1 MVMCVQF
8 SSNRLHRVA
17 SGHRTGKAMNVF
29 LHIGA
34 HRCATTSFQEYLRQ
48 NVKALDARKIGFWGP
63 HRTRNGL
70 FNGILPTP
78 AAATGRDKNRRAIGR
93 VQMHLTRSLA
103 TGLDHLVITDENMM
117 GTVRENLRLGALYCG
132 VGERMA
138 RFSQAFD
145 GRITD
150 VVVNLRSLETY
161 WASALAFGVSR
172 GHRVPSAA
180 MLDRLVGSPRSWR
193 DVLTDVACAVPGASI
208 WAMPFETFGGRPE
221 AQLGAMIGQDMP
233 LNQARLRLNATP
245 HLEELRRQLQS
256 SVADQLPKGQ
266 GRWQPFDAAQIA
278 ALRETYADDLMWL
291 AAGGDGLVQLKQD
304 PDKTGQGMN
313 PARTDLTR
321 GRPHDDQT
329 ERVAGAG

>member
-1 MVMCVQF
+1 
-8 SSNRLHRVA
+8 
-17 SGHRTGKAMNVF
+17 MNVF

-48 NVKALDARKIGFWGP
+48 NAEALDERNIGFWGP
-63 HRTRNGL
+63 RRTRNGL
-70 FNGILPTP
+70 FNGILPGP
-78 AAATGRDKNRRAIGR
+78 GAATGRDLQRRAEGR
-93 VQMHLTRSLA
+93 VQMHLARSRAL
-103 TGLDHLVITDENMM
+103 GLDHLVISDENLM

-138 RFSQAFD
+138 RFAQAFD
-145 GRITD
+145 GQVTD
-150 VVVNLRSLETY
+150 VVVNIRSLESY
-161 WASALAFGVSR
+161 WASALTYGVAR
-172 GHRVPSAA
+172 GHRVPN
-180 MLDRLVGSPRSWR
+180 MPRLNQLVDNRRSWR
-193 DVLTDVACAVPGASI
+193 DVLSDVACAMPGARI
-208 WAMPFETFGGRPE
+208 WALPFETYGGRPE
-221 AQLGAMIGQDMP
+221 AQLAAMIGQPMP
-233 LNQARLRLNATP
+233 RSNARLRLNVTP
-245 HLEELRRQLQS
+245 HLPELRGQLQS
-256 SVADQLPKGQ
+256 AVADQLPEGQ

-291 AAGGDGLVQLKQD
+291 TAGGDGLVQLKQD

>member
-1 MVMCVQF
+1 MCVQF

-48 NVKALDARKIGFWGP
+48 NAEALDEHNIGFWGP

-78 AAATGRDKNRRAIGR
+78 SAATGRDQHRRAIGR
-93 VQMHLTRSLA
+93 VQMHMTRSMDL
-103 TGLDHLVITDENMM
+103 GLDHLLITDENMM

-138 RFSQAFD
+138 RFAQAFD
-145 GRITD
+145 GRVTD

-161 WASALAFGVSR
+161 WASALAYGVSR

-180 MLDRLVGSPRSWR
+180 MLDRLVDSPRSWR
-193 DVLTDVACAVPGASI
+193 DVLTDVACAVPGARI

-221 AQLGAMIGQDMP
+221 AQLSAMIGQDMP
-233 LNQARLRLNATP
+233 RAHARIRLNATP
-245 HLEELRRQLQS
+245 HLEELRTQLQS
-256 SVADQLPKGQ
+256 SVADQLPTGQ
-266 GRWQPFDAAQIA
+266 GRWQPFDDAQIA

-304 PDKTGQGMN
+304 PNKIGQGMN
-313 PARTDLTR
+313 PVQTDLTR
-321 GRPHDDQT
+321 GRPHDDQD
-329 ERVAGAG
+329 RRMAGTG

>member
-1 MVMCVQF
+1 MILQF
-8 SSNRLHRVA
+8 PSNRLPRVA
-17 SGHRTGKAMNVF
+17 PVQRTGKAMNVF

-48 NVKALDARKIGFWGP
+48 NAEALDERNIGFWGP

-70 FNGILPTP
+70 FNGILPGP
-78 AAATGRDKNRRAIGR
+78 GAATGRDPQRRAEGR
-93 VQMHLTRSLA
+93 VQMHLARSRAL
-103 TGLDHLVITDENMM
+103 GLDHLVISDENMM

-138 RFSQAFD
+138 RFAQAFD
-145 GRITD
+145 GQVTD
-150 VVVNLRSLETY
+150 VVVNIRSLESY
-161 WASALAFGVSR
+161 WASALAYGVSR
-172 GHRVPSAA
+172 GHRVPTAA
-180 MLDRLVGSPRSWR
+180 MLDRQVDNRRSWR
-193 DVLTDVACAVPGASI
+193 DVLSDVACAMPGARI
-208 WAMPFETFGGRPE
+208 WAMPFETYGGRPE
-221 AQLGAMIGQDMP
+221 TQLAAMIGQPMP
-233 LNQARLRLNATP
+233 RSHARLWRNVTP
-245 HLEELRRQLQS
+245 NLPELRGQLQS
-256 SVADQLPKGQ
+256 AVADQLPQGQ

-291 AAGGDGLVQLKQD
+291 TAGGDGLAQLKQD

-313 PARTDLTR
+313 PARKDLTR